1 MYKIGNYITT
11 SQKGIADGIATL
23 DNTGNVPA
31 SQLNNVSGGGDSIYT
46 ADGTLTGNR
55 AVDLDTKT
63 LTIDG
68 TSSTS
73 IPFTVNSKEVY
84 SGIGTFFR
92 VNLNGGISVRGSAG
106 SDGNISAYSGHPSSQ
121 PRIFHVGRF
130 GGGEWYG
137 GAVTIGTSSTSSK
150 LQKTDTNVDFY
161 DVNNNLRHKIGLS
174 TGSNNQHTRFFY
186 SGYTNNGRFIIGSS
200 ATISTENISLQGST
214 LIKGNGTSTGS
225 ALAIYD
231 NDTTPVKLWDFLDN
245 GNIGVSQSS
254 SFLLSANKTLKVD
267 GSSNT
272 NQNIFE
278 LNGATN
284 AFGTGAVTVGAYGN
298 VEVKGT
304 NSAGNF
310 KVLTMLGNEYFTLD
324 GNGNNSTLRTK
335 AFDIG
340 TSSTTGYKMSF
351 DAGRHQFIRG
361 GIVGAYF
368 NLVNSSV
375 QFWEAGMTSRKF
387 IVGGS
392 ALVGTEQIS
401 LQGSTLINGL
411 LDMNNNRISNTIV
424 NPTVQETPSTATF
437 TINADEE
444 TTGVLTAMASATT
457 IASPTGTPVQGQ
469 NLIFRFKDNG
479 TARALTWNAIFRAIG
494 ITLPTTTTANKLL
507 YVGCKYN
514 STDTKWDV
522 VSLQEEA

>member
-1 MYKIGNYITT
+1 MYKIGDYISK
-11 SQKGIADGIATL
+11 SQKGVADGIATL

-46 ADGTLTGNR
+46 ADGTIGTGR
-55 AVDLDTKT
+55 IAT
-63 LTIDG
+63 LTDTLTFKNG
-68 TSSTS
+68 
-73 IPFTVNSKEVY
+73 TVNV
-84 SGIGTFFR
+84 
-92 VNLNGGISVRGSAG
+92 
-106 SDGNISAYSGHPSSQ
+106 
-121 PRIFHVGRF
+121 
-130 GGGEWYG
+130 
-137 GAVTIGTSSTSSK
+137 
-150 LQKTDTNVDFY
+150 
-161 DVNNNLRHKIGLS
+161 
-174 TGSNNQHTRFFY
+174 
-186 SGYTNNGRFIIGSS
+186 
-200 ATISTENISLQGST
+200 QGQ
-214 LIKGNGTSTGS
+214 GTSTGS

-231 NDTTPVKLWDFLDN
+231 NDTTPNKLWDFLDN
-245 GNIGVSQSS
+245 GNVGVNQSS

-272 NQNIFE
+272 SQNLFE
-278 LNGATN
+278 LIGATN
-284 AFGTGAVTVGAYGN
+284 AFGTGAITVGAYGN
-298 VEVKGT
+298 IEVKGT

-401 LQGSTLINGL
+401 LQGSTLIDGS

-424 NPTVQETPSTATF
+424 NPSVQETTSTATF
-437 TINADEE
+437 TINSDQQTDA
-444 TTGVLTAMASATT
+444 VLTAMAVATT
-457 IASPTGTPVQGQ
+457 IAVPTGTPVQSQ

-479 TARALTWNAIFRAIG
+479 TARAITWNAIFRAIG
-494 ITLPTTTTANKLL
+494 ITLPTTTTASKLL

-522 VSLQEEA
+522 VSVQEEA